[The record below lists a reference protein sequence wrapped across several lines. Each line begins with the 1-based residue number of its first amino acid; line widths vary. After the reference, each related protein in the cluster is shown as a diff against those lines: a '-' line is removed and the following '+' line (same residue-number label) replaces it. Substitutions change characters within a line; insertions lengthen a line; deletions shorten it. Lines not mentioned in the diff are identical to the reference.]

1 MQQTLPPETTMG
13 CVGLR
18 VSDLDRLAAF
28 YTDVV
33 GLTAID
39 RRDDVVVLGAGD
51 RPLVTLVSDTAAPER
66 DANAAGLFHVA
77 FRVPSRAALGA
88 ALQRLE
94 SQWELT
100 GASDHRVSEALYA
113 RDPAGNGVEIYRDYP
128 QAKWPDAPEGRVG
141 IDTLPLDLDGVR
153 EAASQEQPAVDSA
166 RVPDETDIG
175 HIHLEV
181 TDLDRSTEF
190 YTDIV
195 GLRLRQRF
203 GADAA
208 FLAAGTYH
216 HHVGINTWNR
226 RTAPA
231 GDGRGLAWYELCV
244 PEPAMDA
251 LEARLS
257 EADAIVD
264 HDATGVDVIVD
275 CEDGE
280 INATDP
286 DGIAIRF
293 RSQ

>member
-18 VSDLDRLAAF
+18 VEDLNSVAAF
-28 YTDVV
+28 YTNIV
-33 GLTAID
+33 GLHVID
-39 RRDDVVVLGAGD
+39 RRDDVAVLGAGD
-51 RPLVTLVSDTAAPER
+51 RPLVKLLADPDALER

-128 QAKWPDAPEGRVG
+128 KAAWPDAPEGRVD
-141 IDTLPLDLDGVR
+141 IDTLPLDRDGVR
-153 EAASQEQPAVDSA
+153 SAFNNDSSGVDRN
-166 RVPDETDIG
+166 RVPDDTDVG

-181 TDLDRSTEF
+181 TDLERSTEF
-190 YTDIV
+190 YTETV

-216 HHVGINTWNR
+216 HHVGLNTWNR
-226 RTAPA
+226 RTGPA
-231 GDGRGLAWYELCV
+231 GDSCGLAWYEVCL
-244 PEPAMDA
+244 PELAMDA

-264 HDATGVDVIVD
+264 RVD
-275 CEDGE
+275 GG
-280 INATDP
+280 INAIDP